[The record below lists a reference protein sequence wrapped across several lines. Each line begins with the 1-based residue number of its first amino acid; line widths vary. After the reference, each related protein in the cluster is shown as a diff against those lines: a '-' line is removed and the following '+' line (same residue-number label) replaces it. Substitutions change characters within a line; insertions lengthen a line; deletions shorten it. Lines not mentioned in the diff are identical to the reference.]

1 MASTS
6 RIALLRAINVGT
18 GRKVPMA
25 DLRAL
30 LQAAGAT
37 NVETYIQ
44 SGNIVFDHEGRD
56 DAALRADLEARL
68 EAAFGFAIPVLLRTP
83 DDLVTLV
90 AANPFPGT
98 EPTRPLVSFLLDP
111 PPAGAF
117 DEIDAAAF
125 APEEFVL
132 AGREIYLHLP
142 DGSGRAKLPQAL
154 ARAHRTPETTRNW
167 RTVLALIDLAH
178 AR

>member
-1 MASTS
+1 MRVR

-30 LQAAGAT
+30 MEEAGAT
-37 NVETYIQ
+37 NVRTYIQ
-44 SGNIVFDHEGRD
+44 SGNVVFDHDQTD
-56 DAALRADLEARL
+56 DAVLAADLEARL

-83 DDLVTLV
+83 ADLEALV

-98 EPTRPLVSFLLDP
+98 EPTRPLVSFLLDA

-117 DEIDAAAF
+117 DGIDAAAF
-125 APEEFVL
+125 APEAFLL

-154 ARAHRTPETTRNW
+154 ARAHRTAETTRNW
-167 RTVLALIDLAH
+167 RTVLTLLELAQ
-178 AR
+178 